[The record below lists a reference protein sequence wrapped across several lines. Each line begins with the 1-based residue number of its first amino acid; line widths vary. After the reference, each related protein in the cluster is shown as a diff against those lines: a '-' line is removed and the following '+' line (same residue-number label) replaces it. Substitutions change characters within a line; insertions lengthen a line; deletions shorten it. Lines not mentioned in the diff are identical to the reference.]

1 MISVYS
7 DGASGAGGGK
17 PGGYGWVIVK
27 DGQEPVLAWG
37 YGGSPS
43 TTNNLMELEG
53 AIQGLEALISQ
64 GLHRQAGLV
73 ELVSDSQYI
82 LAMAT
87 GSWSVNKN
95 HAQVERLQSL
105 YKAAG
110 CVRTRWVRGHK
121 GETFNEHCDLL
132 AGQGKEENTSPEA
145 LAAKAAK
152 RKGKKASL

>member
-17 PGGYGWVIVK
+17 PGGYGFVIVRDAK
-27 DGQEPVLAWG
+27 EPLLAWG
-37 YGGSPS
+37 YGGTPS

-53 AIQGLEALISQ
+53 AIQGLEALIEK
-64 GLHRQAGLV
+64 GLHAGGELV
-73 ELVSDSQYI
+73 ELVGDSQYT

-95 HAQVERLQSL
+95 HAQVERLQGL
-105 YKAAG
+105 YRAAG
-110 CVRTRWVRGHK
+110 CVRTRWVRGHG
-121 GETFNEHCDLL
+121 GETFNEYCDLL
-132 AGQGKEENTSPEA
+132 AGQGKEENTPPEV

-152 RKGKKASL
+152 RKRKKASL